1 MTRYLIIIITSISI
15 GCGSRE
21 SIITIVDIGK
31 SDRQGIAQIL
41 VATNK
46 HSPKVVGL
54 DFLLSTDSLDKDQQL
69 VRILSEMKNVVEA
82 AALHKNDSSMPDTWN
97 SLERYHE
104 KFRFGEYAFSNI
116 TITEDSV
123 IVDELPMRQFYKN
136 EPVYAFCYMVARMY
150 DEKQIGRRYNN
161 FEDDITFP
169 RGTIDRHF
177 KIIRAGDLLAG
188 DFDPKDIDGKIVLM
202 GYVGRDE
209 DSLYLN
215 RWKTKKISGV
225 EIHASFVRAI
235 LD

>member
-123 IVDELPMRQFYKN
+123 IVDELPMRQFYK
-136 EPVYAFCYMVARMY
+136 
-150 DEKQIGRRYNN
+150 
-161 FEDDITFP
+161 
-169 RGTIDRHF
+169 
-177 KIIRAGDLLAG
+177 
-188 DFDPKDIDGKIVLM
+188 
-202 GYVGRDE
+202 
-209 DSLYLN
+209 
-215 RWKTKKISGV
+215 
-225 EIHASFVRAI
+225 
-235 LD
+235 